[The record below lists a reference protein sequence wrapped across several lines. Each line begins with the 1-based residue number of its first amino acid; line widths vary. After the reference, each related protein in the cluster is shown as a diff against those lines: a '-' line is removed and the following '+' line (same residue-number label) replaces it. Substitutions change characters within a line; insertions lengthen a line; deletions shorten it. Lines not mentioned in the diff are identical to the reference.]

1 MKSRVLATATIAAVI
16 WLVPTRTTAQT
27 LKTPWGDPDLQ
38 GVWDYRSITPLE
50 RPRQFGDRALLTDA
64 EVKELEARAAKRMDE
79 APDENAPAG
88 TVHPSY
94 WTDPGRKVTESRRTS
109 LITSPA
115 DGRIPPLTPEAQA
128 RAAARGGG
136 GRGGGP
142 GVRAGG
148 RADSWL
154 DRTALERCITW
165 GLPTAILPGLYN
177 NNIEIVQ
184 SPGYVAITH
193 EMVHD
198 TRIIPVNGRAHLP
211 PTMRN
216 WMGDSRGRWE
226 GDTLVVETTNFSPKL
241 PYRGAT
247 PNMKLTERF
256 RRVSKDAVE
265 FSVTVEDPATW
276 TQPWTASLM
285 MRPSE
290 GPLVEYA
297 CHEGNYGLR
306 NILEVARDEEAAA
319 AKEAAAKKPADN
331 AGAKP

>member
-1 MKSRVLATATIAAVI
+1 MKTRLIVLATLTAGVWLTPFAAS
-16 WLVPTRTTAQT
+16 AQT
-27 LKTPWGDPDLQ
+27 SLKTPWGDPDIQ

-50 RPRQFGDRALLTDA
+50 RPRQFGDRAYLTDA
-64 EVKELEARAAKRMDE
+64 EVKEMEARANKRMDE
-79 APDENAPAG
+79 APAEGAPAS
-88 TVHPSY
+88 TIHPSY
-94 WTDPGRKVTESRRTS
+94 WTDPGRTVTESRRTS
-109 LITSPA
+109 LIIDPP
-115 DGRIPPLTPEAQA
+115 DGRIPALTPEAEA
-128 RAAARGGG
+128 RRPA
-136 GRGGGP
+136 GRGRGAGP
-142 GVRAGG
+142 GAAGGMRAGG

-154 DRTALERCITW
+154 DRSSLERCITW

-184 SPGYVAITH
+184 APGVVAITH

-198 TRIIPVNGRAHLP
+198 TRVIPLDGRKHLP
-211 PTMRN
+211 DSMRN

-241 PYRGAT
+241 SYRGAT

-256 RRVSKDAVE
+256 RRVDKDTID
-265 FSVTVEDPATW
+265 FKITVEDPATW
-276 TQPWTASLM
+276 TAPWTVQLM

-306 NILEVARDEEAAA
+306 NILEVARDEEKAAA
-319 AKEAAAKKPADN
+319 EK
-331 AGAKP
+331 